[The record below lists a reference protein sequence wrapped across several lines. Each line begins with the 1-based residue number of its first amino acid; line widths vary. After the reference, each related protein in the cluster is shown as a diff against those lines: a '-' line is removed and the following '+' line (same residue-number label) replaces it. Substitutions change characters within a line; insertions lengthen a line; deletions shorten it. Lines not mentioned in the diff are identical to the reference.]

1 MMDIRKISIFAGAAL
16 AAVIVV
22 VLSFPDSKDSADRED
37 EKTLKSVAS
46 RKNQAKSKVDR
57 KFRSS
62 KKDGRVK
69 ATPVRTERPKFDI
82 PPGEEENLTAL
93 QRKLLEE
100 IRAALRQDDYR
111 KLMRLVHKMQAS
123 DEWPDGIPK
132 AIKKAA
138 LDALGWYGSKCLPEI
153 VNFLGDA
160 DAEVVADAT
169 SQWEDA
175 IAECDSDR
183 EISKQVQL
191 AARVVNESESMESI
205 LEEAQN
211 MRHSVAVETFKDVL
225 ANGDALAKQMV
236 LEQISDYTGD
246 ETITTAEQLDEW
258 LEANPD
264 DPGDE
269 EMYGGIDE
277 SSNDDSAEEA
287 EDAAAR
293 EVQN

>member
-1 MMDIRKISIFAGAAL
+1 MDIKKIAIFAGAAL
-16 AAVIVV
+16 AAVLLV
-22 VLSFPDSKDSADRED
+22 VLFFPDSRVSAGRED
-37 EKTLKSVAS
+37 AKTLKSVVD
-46 RKNQAKSKVDR
+46 RKNQTKQRNDR

-62 KKDGRVK
+62 KKAGRVK

-175 IAECDSDR
+175 IAECDGDR
-183 EISKQVQL
+183 EIAKQVQL

-225 ANGDALAKQMV
+225 ANGNALAKEMV
-236 LEQISDYTGD
+236 LEQISDYTND

-287 EDAAAR
+287 EDAAAQ

>member
-16 AAVIVV
+16 AAVALV
-22 VLSFPDSKDSADRED
+22 VLLFPSSKVPAGDRDSAR
-37 EKTLKSVAS
+37 KSVVSRKGQTKPKNDRKVRLPKKAS
-46 RKNQAKSKVDR
+46 RAKV
-57 KFRSS
+57 
-62 KKDGRVK
+62 
-69 ATPVRTERPKFDI
+69 TPVRTERPKFDI
-82 PPGEEENLTAL
+82 PPKEEENLTDL

-100 IRAALRQDDYR
+100 IRAALRKDDYR
-111 KLMRLVHKMQAS
+111 QLMRLVRKMQAS

-160 DAEVVADAT
+160 DAEVVAEAT

-183 EISKQVQL
+183 EIAKQVQL

-225 ANGDALAKQMV
+225 ANGDALAKEMV
-236 LEQISDYTGD
+236 LEQISDYTND

-287 EDAAAR
+287 EDAAAQ